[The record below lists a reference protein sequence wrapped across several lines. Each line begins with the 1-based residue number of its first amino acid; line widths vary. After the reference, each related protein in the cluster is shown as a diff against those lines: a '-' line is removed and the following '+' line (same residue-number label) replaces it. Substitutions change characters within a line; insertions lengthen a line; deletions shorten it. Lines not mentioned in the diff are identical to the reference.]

1 MALAFEA
8 NARRREAIPR
18 KNRVEV
24 VDPDLVAVAAEKPP
38 LLYFCGFAGPFA
50 RQIGPAGTSL
60 RQARKLLKATRVHDP
75 IAAGRR
81 AAARAVAVQTA
92 AVALVALA
100 FLLQGPAH
108 ALAAGW
114 GGLAMVAGN
123 ALAARVALRGIA
135 PAGIAFGRLLLGAL
149 AKWTVA
155 LAGFA
160 IGLGVWRLPSLPM
173 LAGLATG
180 LLAYLAALNLGGFKP
195 GRSNRATGSRSE
207 R

>member
-1 MALAFEA
+1 MPFPNLQRLPLKSSHCYTFAASQGRLHGKSALQAHCSG
-8 NARRREAIPR
+8 
-18 KNRVEV
+18 
-24 VDPDLVAVAAEKPP
+24 KPASCP
-38 LLYFCGFAGPFA
+38 
-50 RQIGPAGTSL
+50 
-60 RQARKLLKATRVHDP
+60 KATRVHDP

-81 AAARAVAVQTA
+81 AAARAVAVQAA

-135 PAGIAFGRLLLGAL
+135 AAGIAFGRLLLGAL

-180 LLAYLAALNLGGFKP
+180 LLAYLAALNLGGSKL
-195 GRSNRATGSRSE
+195 GNRVE
-207 R
+207 RER